1 MGRVEGMKGDGE
13 GVIGIEAREGDGG
26 RAGVTEDG
34 PNWTLAVIRF
44 SISSMSD
51 WEVVLLSGAV
61 SRSSFDIVVDLRFLV
76 E

>member
-1 MGRVEGMKGDGE
+1 MVEGMK

-26 RAGVTEDG
+26 RAGVTEEG

-51 WEVVLLSGAV
+51 WEVVLSGAV
-61 SRSSFDIVVDLRFLV
+61 SRSSCDDIAVDLRFDTV
-76 E
+76 VIG